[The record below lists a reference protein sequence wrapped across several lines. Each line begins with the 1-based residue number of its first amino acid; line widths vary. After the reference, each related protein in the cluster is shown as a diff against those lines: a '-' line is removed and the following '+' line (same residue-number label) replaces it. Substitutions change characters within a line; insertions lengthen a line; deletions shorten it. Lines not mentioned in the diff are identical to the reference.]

1 MLRQVLWEACCWWDF
16 PDGCLNWHCLDWFK
30 GYLTCCQST
39 RWMVEEWFEGFLC
52 LQRQLNA
59 ITIDLIINKEG
70 FTMTELIQRVLPAVQ
85 KPARYTGGEYNEI
98 KKDLSDVRVRVAFC
112 FPDTYE
118 IGMSN
123 VGMRILYGVM
133 NEMDGVWCERVFAP
147 WGDMEAEMRKHNLPL
162 WALESQDPIRDFDMI
177 AFTIGYEMAYSN
189 VLNMLNLAGIPLHA
203 KDRHDLKGIVFAGGV
218 CTFNPEPLADF
229 FDFFSLG
236 EGEESTVEIVA
247 LYDRAKAEGWTKDQF
262 LGEVAKIPGVYVPSF
277 YQHEYNPDG
286 TLSRIVPLI
295 GAPEKVTK
303 RVEDLDHAYWPTKMI
318 VPSTEIVHDRANLEV
333 FRGCIRGC
341 RFCQAGFSCRPVRKK
356 SPEVLY
362 RQAVETME
370 DSGHNEITLS
380 SLSTSDY
387 RGLKELTDEL
397 IPYCESHKIN
407 LSVPSLR
414 ADNFSRELMEKLQTV
429 RKSGLTFA
437 PEAGTQRL
445 RDVINKNLTED
456 EILNTCAQA
465 FEGGWNNV
473 KLYFMLGLPTETDE
487 DVLGIAELVYKV
499 IQKWKENATNKKR
512 GLRVHVAT
520 AYFVPKP
527 HTPFQWEKQITP
539 EEYLRRCRLLKGHF
553 YSKAITYDYHAP
565 DLSRLEAVFARGDRR
580 LGPVIEEAVKN
591 GARLDGWDEYFNYS
605 YWFDAM
611 NACGI
616 DADFYTTRGF
626 GDDEILPWDTVDVG
640 VTKRF
645 LQLEKKRAYEGRITP
660 DCREGCAGCGANCL
674 LKEVACD
681 A

>member
-1 MLRQVLWEACCWWDF
+1 
-16 PDGCLNWHCLDWFK
+16 
-30 GYLTCCQST
+30 
-39 RWMVEEWFEGFLC
+39 
-52 LQRQLNA
+52 
-59 ITIDLIINKEG
+59 
-70 FTMTELIQRVLPAVQ
+70 MTELKQRILTAVQ
-85 KPARYTGGEYNEI
+85 KPARYTGGEWGEV
-98 KKDLSDVRVRVAFC
+98 KKNLSDVRVRVAFC

-123 VGMRILYGVM
+123 LGMRILYGVM
-133 NEMDGVWCERVFAP
+133 NRMDGIWCERVFAP
-147 WGDMEAEMRKHNLPL
+147 WGDMEAEMRKNHLPL
-162 WALESQDPIRDFDMI
+162 WALESQNPVRDFDMI

-189 VLNMLNLAGIPLHA
+189 ILNMLDLAGVPLHA
-203 KDRHDLKGIVFAGGV
+203 KDRVGLKNIVFAGGV
-218 CTFNPEPLADF
+218 CAFNPEPLAEF
-229 FDFFSLG
+229 IDFFSLG
-236 EGEESTVEIVA
+236 EGEDSTVEIVS
-247 LYDRAKAEGWTKDQF
+247 LYDRAKAENWDKDTF
-262 LGEVAKIPGVYVPSF
+262 LKEVAKIPGVYVPSF
-277 YQHEYNPDG
+277 YRHEYNEDG
-286 TLSRIVPLI
+286 TLKAIAALD
-295 GAPEKVTK
+295 GAPEPVTK
-303 RVEDLDHAYWPTKMI
+303 RIIEDLDSAYFPTEMI
-318 VPSTEIVHDRANLEV
+318 VPSTEIVHDRANLEA

-362 RQAVETME
+362 RQAVQTLEH
-370 DSGHNEITLS
+370 SGNNEITVS

-387 RGLKELTDEL
+387 RGLKELTDQL
-397 IPYCESHKIN
+397 IPYCAENKVN

-445 RDVINKNLTED
+445 RDVINKNLTEE

-465 FEGGWNNV
+465 FSGGWNNV

-499 IQKWKENATNKKR
+499 IQAWKENAVNKKR

-539 EEYLRRCRLLKGHF
+539 QEYLRRCRLLKSHF
-553 YSKAITYDYHAP
+553 YSKSIVYDYHSP

-580 LGPVIEEAVKN
+580 LGPVIETAVKN
-591 GARLDGWDEYFNYS
+591 GARLDGWDEYFNYAKW
-605 YWFDAM
+605 YDAFRQ
-611 NACGI
+611 CGV
-616 DADFYTTRGF
+616 DEDFYTTRGY
-626 GDDEILPWDTVDVG
+626 GEEEILPWDTIDVG
-640 VTKRF
+640 VSKRF
-645 LQLEKKRAYEGRITP
+645 LQLERHRAYEGQTTP
-660 DCREGCAGCGANCL
+660 DCRHGCAGCGANRL
-674 LKEVACD
+674 LQEVACD

>member
-1 MLRQVLWEACCWWDF
+1 MTE
-16 PDGCLNWHCLDWFK
+16 K
-30 GYLTCCQST
+30 
-39 RWMVEEWFEGFLC
+39 
-52 LQRQLNA
+52 LQR
-59 ITIDLIINKEG
+59 I
-70 FTMTELIQRVLPAVQ
+70 LPTVQ

-98 KKDLSDVRVRVAFC
+98 KKRREDVRLRVAFC

-123 VGMRILYGVM
+123 VGMRILYGIM
-133 NEMDGVWCERVFAP
+133 NGMDGVWCERVFMP
-147 WGDMEAEMRKHNLPL
+147 WGDMEEAMLANDLPL
-162 WALESQDPIRDFDMI
+162 WALESGDPVKDFDMI
-177 AFTIGYEMAYSN
+177 AFTIGYEMSYSN
-189 VLNMLNLAGIPLHA
+189 ILRMLNLARVPLHA
-203 KDRHDLKGIVFAGGV
+203 KDRQDLHNIVFAGGV
-218 CTFNPEPLADF
+218 CAFNPEPLADF
-229 FDFFSLG
+229 VDFFALG
-236 EGEESTVEIVA
+236 EGEDVTVEILE
-247 LYDRAKAEGWTKDQF
+247 LYDRAKAEGWSKNAF
-262 LGEVAKIPGVYVPSF
+262 LLEVSKIDGVYVPSF
-277 YQHEYNPDG
+277 YRHEYNEDG
-286 TLSRIVPLI
+286 TLATIVPLN
-295 GAPEKVTK
+295 GAPETVTK
-303 RVEDLDHAYWPTKMI
+303 RIVEDLDNAYWPTKMI

-362 RQAVETME
+362 RQAVETLV

-387 RGLKELTDEL
+387 RGLKELTDAL
-397 IPYCESHKIN
+397 IPYCENQHIS

-414 ADNFSRELMEKLQTV
+414 ADNFSRELMEKLQAV

-456 EILNTCAQA
+456 EILHTCRQA
-465 FEGGWNNV
+465 FSGGWNSV

-487 DVLGIAELVYKV
+487 DVLGIAELCYKI
-499 IQKWKENATNKKR
+499 IQAWKECATNKKR

-527 HTPFQWEKQITP
+527 HTPFQWEQQITP
-539 EEYLRRCRLLKGHF
+539 EEYLRRCKLLKSHF
-553 YSKAITYDYHAP
+553 YSKSIEYDYHSP

-580 LGPVIEEAVKN
+580 LGPVIEAAVRN
-591 GARLDGWDEYFNYS
+591 GAKLDGWDEYFNYS
-605 YWFDAM
+605 YWFDAF
-611 NACGI
+611 NECGV
-616 DADFYTTRGF
+616 DADFYTTRGY
-626 GDDEILPWDTVDVG
+626 GEEEILPWDTVDVG

-645 LQLEKKRAYEGRITP
+645 LRLERKRAYDVKVTP

>member
-1 MLRQVLWEACCWWDF
+1 
-16 PDGCLNWHCLDWFK
+16 
-30 GYLTCCQST
+30 
-39 RWMVEEWFEGFLC
+39 
-52 LQRQLNA
+52 
-59 ITIDLIINKEG
+59 
-70 FTMTELIQRVLPAVQ
+70 MTEQMQRILPAVQ
-85 KPARYTGGEYNEI
+85 KPARYTGGEWGEI
-98 KKDLSDVRVRVAFC
+98 QKDKKDVRVRVAFC

-133 NEMDGVWCERVFAP
+133 NRMEGVWCERVFAP
-147 WGDMEAEMRKHNLPL
+147 WGDMEEAMRKHKLPL
-162 WALESQDPIRDFDMI
+162 WALESQEPVKNFDMI

-189 VLNMLNLAGIPLHA
+189 ILNMLDLAGVPLHS
-203 KDRHDLKGIVFAGGV
+203 KDRKDLKNIVFAGGV
-218 CTFNPEPLADF
+218 CAFNPEPLADF
-229 FDFFSLG
+229 IDFFSLG
-236 EGEESTVEIVA
+236 EGEEITEEIVS
-247 LYDRAKAEGWTKDQF
+247 LYDRAKAGGWSKEDF
-262 LGEVAKIPGVYVPSF
+262 LLEVSKIPGVYVPGF
-277 YQHEYNPDG
+277 YRHEYNEDG
-286 TLSRIVPLI
+286 TLSAIVPLN
-295 GAPEKVTK
+295 GAPERVTK
-303 RVEDLDHAYWPTKMI
+303 RIVENLDTAFFPTEMI

-362 RQAVETME
+362 QQAVEIME
-370 DSGHNEITLS
+370 KSGNNEITLS

-397 IPYCESHKIN
+397 IPYCADNKIN

-456 EILNTCAQA
+456 EILNTCANA
-465 FEGGWNNV
+465 FSGGWNNV

-487 DVLGIAELVYKV
+487 DVLGIADLVYKV
-499 IQKWKENATNKKR
+499 IKTWKEHAVNKKR

-539 EEYLRRCRLLKGHF
+539 QEYLRRCRLLKEHF
-553 YSKAITYDYHAP
+553 YSKSIEYDYHGP

-580 LGPVIEEAVKN
+580 LGPVIEAAVRK
-591 GARLDGWDEYFNYS
+591 GARLDGWDEYFNYAKW
-605 YWFDAM
+605 YDAFRE
-611 NACGI
+611 CGV
-616 DADFYTTRGF
+616 DEDFYTVRGY
-626 GDDEILPWDTVDVG
+626 GEEEILPWDTIDVG
-640 VTKRF
+640 VTKKF
-645 LQLEKKRAYEGRITP
+645 LRLERKRAYAECVTP
-660 DCREGCAGCGANCL
+660 DCRHGCAGCGANCL
-674 LKEVACD
+674 LKEVECD

>member
-1 MLRQVLWEACCWWDF
+1 
-16 PDGCLNWHCLDWFK
+16 
-30 GYLTCCQST
+30 
-39 RWMVEEWFEGFLC
+39 
-52 LQRQLNA
+52 
-59 ITIDLIINKEG
+59 
-70 FTMTELIQRVLPAVQ
+70 MTELKQRILPTVQ
-85 KPARYTGGEYNEI
+85 KPARYTGGEWGEI
-98 KKDLSDVRVRVAFC
+98 KKDLAEVRVRVAFC

-147 WGDMEAEMRKHNLPL
+147 WGDMEEAMRANALPL
-162 WALESQDPIRDFDMI
+162 WALESQAPVADFDMI

-189 VLNMLNLAGIPLHA
+189 ILNMLDLAGVPLHS
-203 KDRHDLKGIVFAGGV
+203 KDRQGLKNIVFAGGV
-218 CTFNPEPLADF
+218 CAFNPEPLADF
-229 FDFFSLG
+229 IDFFSLG
-236 EGEESTVEIVA
+236 EGEESTVEIVS
-247 LYDRAKAEGWTKDQF
+247 LYDRAKAEGWTKDVF
-262 LGEVAKIPGVYVPSF
+262 LHEVSSIPGVYVPSF
-277 YQHEYNPDG
+277 YRHEYNADG
-286 TLSRIVPLI
+286 TLAAIVPLE
-295 GAPEKVTK
+295 GAPDVVTK
-303 RVEDLDHAYWPTKMI
+303 RIIEDLDTAYFPTKMV

-356 SPEVLY
+356 SPQTLY
-362 RQAVETME
+362 RQAVELME
-370 DSGHNEITLS
+370 ASGNNEITLS

-387 RGLKELTDEL
+387 RGLKELTDRL
-397 IPYCESHKIN
+397 IPYCADNKIN

-414 ADNFSRELMEKLQTV
+414 ADNFSRELMEKLQTL

-456 EILNTCAQA
+456 EILTTCANA
-465 FEGGWNNV
+465 FSGGWNNV

-499 IQKWKENATNKKR
+499 IQTWKEHAVNKKR

-527 HTPFQWEKQITP
+527 HTPFQWEQQITP
-539 EEYLRRCRLLKGHF
+539 QEYLRRCRLLKDHF
-553 YSKAITYDYHAP
+553 YSKSIEYNYHGP

-580 LGPVIEEAVKN
+580 LGPVIEAAVKN
-591 GARLDGWDEYFNYS
+591 GARLDGWDEYFRYDK
-605 YWFDAM
+605 WQEAFRQ
-611 NACGI
+611 CGV
-616 DADFYTTRGF
+616 DEAFYTTRGY
-626 GDDEILPWDTVDVG
+626 GEDEILPWDTIDVG
-640 VTKRF
+640 VGKRF
-645 LQLEKKRAYEGRITP
+645 LQLERKRAYENKVTP
-660 DCREGCAGCGANCL
+660 DCRHGCAGCGANAL

>member
-1 MLRQVLWEACCWWDF
+1 
-16 PDGCLNWHCLDWFK
+16 
-30 GYLTCCQST
+30 
-39 RWMVEEWFEGFLC
+39 
-52 LQRQLNA
+52 
-59 ITIDLIINKEG
+59 
-70 FTMTELIQRVLPAVQ
+70 MTELKQRILTAVQ
-85 KPARYTGGEYNEI
+85 KPARYTGGEWGEV
-98 KKDLSDVRVRVAFC
+98 KKNLSDVRVRVAFC

-123 VGMRILYGVM
+123 LGMRILYGVM
-133 NEMDGVWCERVFAP
+133 NRMDGIWCERVFAP
-147 WGDMEAEMRKHNLPL
+147 WGDMEAEMRKNHLPL
-162 WALESQDPIRDFDMI
+162 WALESQNPVRDFDMI

-189 VLNMLNLAGIPLHA
+189 ILNMLDLAGVPLHA
-203 KDRHDLKGIVFAGGV
+203 KDRVGLKNIVFAGGV
-218 CTFNPEPLADF
+218 CAFNPEPLAEF
-229 FDFFSLG
+229 IDFFSLG
-236 EGEESTVEIVA
+236 EGEDSTVEIVS
-247 LYDRAKAEGWTKDQF
+247 LYDRAKAENWDKDTF
-262 LGEVAKIPGVYVPSF
+262 LKEVAKIPGVYVPSF
-277 YQHEYNPDG
+277 YCHEYNEDG
-286 TLSRIVPLI
+286 TLKAIAALD
-295 GAPEKVTK
+295 GAPETVTK
-303 RVEDLDHAYWPTKMI
+303 RIIEDLDSAYFPTEMI
-318 VPSTEIVHDRANLEV
+318 VPSTEIVHDRANLEA

-362 RQAVETME
+362 RQAVQTLEH
-370 DSGHNEITLS
+370 SGNNEITVS

-387 RGLKELTDEL
+387 RGLKELTDQL
-397 IPYCESHKIN
+397 IPYCAENKVN

-445 RDVINKNLTED
+445 RDVINKNLTEE

-465 FEGGWNNV
+465 FSGGWNNV

-499 IQKWKENATNKKR
+499 IQAWKENAVNKKR

-539 EEYLRRCRLLKGHF
+539 QEYLRRCRLLKSHF
-553 YSKAITYDYHAP
+553 YSKSIVYDYHSP

-580 LGPVIEEAVKN
+580 LGPVIETAVKN
-591 GARLDGWDEYFNYS
+591 GARLDGWDEYFNYAKW
-605 YWFDAM
+605 YDAFRQ
-611 NACGI
+611 CGV
-616 DADFYTTRGF
+616 DEDFYTTRGY
-626 GDDEILPWDTVDVG
+626 GEEEILPWDTIDVG
-640 VTKRF
+640 VSKRF
-645 LQLEKKRAYEGRITP
+645 LQLERHRAYEGQTTP
-660 DCREGCAGCGANCL
+660 DCRHGCAGCGANRL
-674 LKEVACD
+674 LQEVACD

>member
-1 MLRQVLWEACCWWDF
+1 
-16 PDGCLNWHCLDWFK
+16 
-30 GYLTCCQST
+30 
-39 RWMVEEWFEGFLC
+39 
-52 LQRQLNA
+52 
-59 ITIDLIINKEG
+59 
-70 FTMTELIQRVLPAVQ
+70 MTELKQRILPSVQ
-85 KPARYTGGEYNEI
+85 KPARYTGGEWGEI
-98 KKDLSDVRVRVAFC
+98 QKNKADVRVRVAFC

-133 NEMDGVWCERVFAP
+133 NNMDGVWCERVFAP
-147 WGDMEAEMRKHNLPL
+147 WGDMEEAMRTHQLPL
-162 WALESQDPIRDFDMI
+162 WALESQDAVKDFDMI

-189 VLNMLNLAGIPLHA
+189 ILNMLNLAGVPL
-203 KDRHDLKGIVFAGGV
+203 RSSERQGLKNIVFAGGV
-218 CTFNPEPLADF
+218 CAYNPEPLAEYI
-229 FDFFSLG
+229 DFFSLG
-236 EGEESTVEIVA
+236 EGEDITVEIVS
-247 LYDRAKAEGWTKDQF
+247 LYDKAKAEGWTKDAF
-262 LGEVAKIPGVYVPSF
+262 LHEVAKIPGVYVPSF
-277 YQHEYNPDG
+277 YRHEYNEDG
-286 TLSRIVPLI
+286 TLAAIIPLE
-295 GAPEKVTK
+295 GAPEKITK
-303 RVEDLDHAYWPTKMI
+303 RIIEDLDSAYYPTKMI

-333 FRGCIRGC
+333 FRGC

-362 RQAVETME
+362 KQAVEMME
-370 DSGHNEITLS
+370 YSGNNEITLS

-397 IPYCESHKIN
+397 IPYCADNRIN

-445 RDVINKNLTED
+445 RDVINKNLTEE
-456 EILNTCAQA
+456 EILNTCANA
-465 FEGGWNNV
+465 FSGGWNNV

-487 DVLGIAELVYKV
+487 DVLGIADLVYKV
-499 IQKWKENATNKKR
+499 IKTWQANATNKKR

-527 HTPFQWEKQITP
+527 HTAFQWEQQITP
-539 EEYLRRCRLLKGHF
+539 QEYLRRCRLLKEHF
-553 YSKAITYDYHAP
+553 YSKSIEYDYHGP

-580 LGPVIEEAVKN
+580 LGKVIEAAVNN

-605 YWFDAM
+605 RWFDAFQE
-611 NACGI
+611 CGI
-616 DADFYTTRGF
+616 DADFYTTRGY
-626 GDDEILPWDTVDVG
+626 GEDEILPWDTIDVG
-640 VTKRF
+640 VTKKF
-645 LQLEKKRAYEGRITP
+645 LKLERKRAYENKITP
-660 DCREGCAGCGANCL
+660 DCREGCAGCGANKL
-674 LKEVACD
+674 LKEVQCD

>member
-1 MLRQVLWEACCWWDF
+1 
-16 PDGCLNWHCLDWFK
+16 
-30 GYLTCCQST
+30 
-39 RWMVEEWFEGFLC
+39 
-52 LQRQLNA
+52 
-59 ITIDLIINKEG
+59 
-70 FTMTELIQRVLPAVQ
+70 MTELLQRILPTVQ

-98 KKDLSDVRVRVAFC
+98 QKNLADVRVRVAFC

-133 NEMDGVWCERVFAP
+133 NEMEGVWCERVFAP
-147 WGDMEAEMRKHNLPL
+147 WGDMEDAMRANNLPL
-162 WALESQDPIRDFDMI
+162 WALESQSPVKDFDMV

-189 VLNMLNLAGIPLHA
+189 VLNMMNLAGIPRHA

-218 CTFNPEPLADF
+218 CTFNPEPLAEF

-236 EGEESTVEIVA
+236 EGEESTVEIVS
-247 LYDRAKAEGWTKDQF
+247 LYDKAKAAEWSKERF
-262 LGEVAKIPGVYVPSF
+262 LQEVAKIPGVYVPSF
-277 YQHEYNPDG
+277 YRHEYNEDG
-286 TLSRIVPLI
+286 TLAAIVPLN
-295 GAPEKVTK
+295 GAPEKITK
-303 RVEDLDHAYWPTKMI
+303 RIVEDLDKAYWPTKMI

-356 SPEVLY
+356 SPDVLY
-362 RQAVETME
+362 RQAVEIME
-370 DSGHNEITLS
+370 DSGNNEITLS

-387 RGLKELTDEL
+387 RGLKELTDQM
-397 IPYCESHKIN
+397 IPYCAGNRIN

-456 EILNTCAQA
+456 EILTTCANA

-499 IQKWKENATNKKR
+499 IQAWKTHATNKKR

-539 EEYLRRCRLLKGHF
+539 DEYLRRCRLLKDHF
-553 YSKAITYDYHAP
+553 YSKSIEYNYHAP
-565 DLSRLEAVFARGDRR
+565 DLSRLEAVVARGDRR
-580 LGPVIEEAVKN
+580 LGPVLEEAVRN

-605 YWFDAM
+605 IWFDAL
-611 NACGI
+611 NKCGI
-616 DADFYTTRGF
+616 DPAFYTTRGY
-626 GDDEILPWDTVDVG
+626 GEDELLPWDPIDVG
-640 VTKRF
+640 VSKKF
-645 LQLEKKRAYEGRITP
+645 LLRERHRAQEGVVTP
-660 DCREGCAGCGANCL
+660 DCRHGCAGCGANQL
-674 LKEVACD
+674 LEEVACD

>member
-1 MLRQVLWEACCWWDF
+1 
-16 PDGCLNWHCLDWFK
+16 
-30 GYLTCCQST
+30 
-39 RWMVEEWFEGFLC
+39 
-52 LQRQLNA
+52 
-59 ITIDLIINKEG
+59 
-70 FTMTELIQRVLPAVQ
+70 MTELIQRVLPAVQ

-189 VLNMLNLAGIPLHA
+189 VLNMMNLAGIPLHA

-286 TLSRIVPLI
+286 TLSRIVPLNS
-295 GAPEKVTK
+295 APKKVTK
-303 RVEDLDHAYWPTKMI
+303 RIVEDLDHAYWPTMMI

-539 EEYLRRCRLLKGHF
+539 EEYLRRCRLLKSHF

-605 YWFDAM
+605 HWFDAM
-611 NACGI
+611 NTCGI

-626 GDDEILPWDTVDVG
+626 GDDEVLPWDTVDVG

>member
-1 MLRQVLWEACCWWDF
+1 
-16 PDGCLNWHCLDWFK
+16 
-30 GYLTCCQST
+30 
-39 RWMVEEWFEGFLC
+39 
-52 LQRQLNA
+52 
-59 ITIDLIINKEG
+59 
-70 FTMTELIQRVLPAVQ
+70 MTELLQRILPTVQ
-85 KPARYTGGEYNEI
+85 KPARYTGGEFNEI
-98 KKDLSDVRVRVAFC
+98 KKNKDDVRVRVAFC

-133 NEMDGVWCERVFAP
+133 NEMEGVWCERVFAP
-147 WGDMEAEMRKHNLPL
+147 WGDMDDAMRANNLPL
-162 WALESQDPIRDFDMI
+162 WALESQSPVKDFDMV

-189 VLNMLNLAGIPLHA
+189 VLNMMNLAGIPLHA

-218 CTFNPEPLADF
+218 CTFNPEPLAEF

-236 EGEESTVEIVA
+236 EGEESTVEIVS
-247 LYDRAKAEGWTKDQF
+247 LYDKAKAAEWSKERF
-262 LGEVAKIPGVYVPSF
+262 LQEVAKIPGVYVPSF
-277 YQHEYNPDG
+277 YRHEYNEDG
-286 TLSRIVPLI
+286 TLAAIVPLN
-295 GAPEKVTK
+295 GAPEKITK
-303 RVEDLDHAYWPTKMI
+303 RIVEDLDKAYWPTKMI

-356 SPEVLY
+356 SPDVLY
-362 RQAVETME
+362 RQAVEIME
-370 DSGHNEITLS
+370 DSGNNEITLS

-387 RGLKELTDEL
+387 RGLKELTDQM
-397 IPYCESHKIN
+397 IPYCAGNRIN

-456 EILNTCAQA
+456 EILTTCANA

-499 IQKWKENATNKKR
+499 IQAWKPHATNKKR

-539 EEYLRRCRLLKGHF
+539 DEYLRRCRLLKDHF
-553 YSKAITYDYHAP
+553 YSKSIEYNYHAP
-565 DLSRLEAVFARGDRR
+565 DLSRLEAVVARGDRR
-580 LGPVIEEAVKN
+580 LGPVLEEAVRN

-605 YWFDAM
+605 IWFDAL
-611 NACGI
+611 NKCGI
-616 DADFYTTRGF
+616 DPAFYTTRGY
-626 GDDEILPWDTVDVG
+626 GEDELLPWDPIDVG
-640 VTKRF
+640 VS
-645 LQLEKKRAYEGRITP
+645 KKSLLRERHRAQEGVVTP
-660 DCREGCAGCGANCL
+660 DCRHGCAGCGANQL